1 MIPLLLLLT
10 TQGTAELPA
19 APDLP
24 PPFRLGLVIG
34 GPVGLTLAST
44 VFEQVSVHG
53 LIGHLGKETGALLF
67 ALDAVYE
74 LPEVFGT
81 IGDHGYTST
90 WFGAGLRYASGVEDE
105 SATFGARAPFGVSYF
120 LRAAPIELFASVAV
134 GVNFVPEADTTI
146 DGGVGIRL
154 GF

>member
-10 TQGTAELPA
+10 TQAAAELPA

-34 GPVGLTLAST
+34 GPVGLTVASS
-44 VFEQVSVHG
+44 VFERVSVHG
-53 LIGHLGKETGALLF
+53 LLGHLGKETGALLF

-90 WFGAGLRYASGVEDE
+90 WFGAGLRYASGVAAD
-105 SATFGARAPFGVSYF
+105 SATFGVRAPFGVSYF

-134 GVNFVPEADTTI
+134 GVNFVPEADTII

>member
-1 MIPLLLLLT
+1 VIPLLLLLAS
-10 TQGTAELPA
+10 QEVAELPV

-24 PPFRLGLVIG
+24 PPFRFGLVIG
-34 GPVGLTLAST
+34 GPVGLTVASS
-44 VFEQVSVHG
+44 VFERVSVHG
-53 LIGHLGKETGALLF
+53 LLGHLGKETGALLF

-74 LPEVFGT
+74 LPEIFGA

-90 WFGAGLRYASGVEDE
+90 WFGAGLRYASGVEE
-105 SATFGARAPFGVSYF
+105 QSATFGARVPFGVSYF

-134 GVNFVPEADTTI
+134 GVNVVPEADTVI